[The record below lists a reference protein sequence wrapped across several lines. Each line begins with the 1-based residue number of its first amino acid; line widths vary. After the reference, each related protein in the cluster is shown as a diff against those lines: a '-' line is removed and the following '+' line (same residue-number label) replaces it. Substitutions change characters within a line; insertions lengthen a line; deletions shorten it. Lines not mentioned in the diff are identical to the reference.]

1 MTARL
6 DKILTIG
13 FCFLWAL
20 VIFIDYWYYH
30 PSYATAFQYFQY
42 MDSLLIMSVLGGGAF
57 WLINKKRE
65 HKIAKHLI
73 SGIGIYLL
81 FMLVSAVIL
90 WSHYLKISKEMLGV
104 VEGLTYLGK
113 VSYIL
118 LACYF
123 VLVANYALGDLFLAY
138 LFDEEIIIKPSI
150 VRIVKLAIGIT
161 LFSLFFTM
169 LAFFDVLKI
178 YTTLPLFLLV
188 LGIRWKTMFAFVKT
202 TLWQPLLRKEALNG
216 IGFASFFFLL
226 IFISLNFLSNVR
238 PFPFGFDAL
247 AIYLNVPNLISQQGG
262 LIEGYSPY
270 YWSIFI
276 ATGQI
281 IFGQLEIAI
290 ALSVGGGIL
299 SLFAIYEISRKWVN
313 ENFSLLIVLIFYSL
327 PLINYQSFRD
337 IKTDLGLLFI
347 LLTAF
352 LVLMEWLSLYDNKVL
367 KKGKKQQQEE
377 VIQRNELIENP
388 QKINVDHQIVK
399 KGLLSTFF
407 IPSEQL
413 ILLLGL
419 LSGMGL
425 GIKLTSLIFI
435 FAVLSV
441 FSFIKG
447 GKIAFLAN
455 FALTVFIVLIAELD
469 TSLRAYHFGV
479 TSLQWIMGL
488 LGLLGLG
495 YFGFTQRER
504 FISLVKIAF
513 IYLITLSAIYAP
525 WPIKNFQETGKISIQ
540 TLIEGKPV
548 GIPE

>member
-13 FCFLWAL
+13 FCLLWAL
-20 VIFIDYWYYH
+20 VIFIDYCYYH
-30 PSYATAFQYFQY
+30 PSYATSFRYFQY
-42 MDSLLIMSVLGGGAF
+42 IDTLLIVSVLGGAAF

-65 HKIAKHLI
+65 HKIVKHLI

-81 FMLVSAVIL
+81 FMLISGVIL
-90 WSHYLKISKEMLGV
+90 WSHYLKISQEMLGV

-123 VLVANYALGDLFLAY
+123 ILVANYALGDLFLEN
-138 LFDEEIIIKPSI
+138 LFDNIIIKSSI
-150 VRIVKLAIGIT
+150 VRIVKLGIGIT

-169 LAFFDVLKI
+169 LAFFDVLKM

-188 LGIRWKTMFAFVKT
+188 LGIRWKSMIAFVKT
-202 TLWQPLLRKEALNG
+202 TLWQPLLSKQALNG
-216 IGFASFFFLL
+216 IGFVSFFLLL

-238 PFPFGFDAL
+238 PVPFGFDAL

-313 ENFSLLIVLIFYSL
+313 ENFSLLIVVIFYSL
-327 PLINYQSFRD
+327 PLVNYQSFRD

-352 LVLMEWLSLYDNKVL
+352 LVLMEWLSLYDSKFFKEGATGLQKETKQKESLEGIQVVDTVEQM
-367 KKGKKQQQEE
+367 KK
-377 VIQRNELIENP
+377 N
-388 QKINVDHQIVK
+388 
-399 KGLLSTFF
+399 GLLSTFF

-413 ILLLGL
+413 IILLGL
-419 LSGMGL
+419 LSGMAL

-447 GKIAFLAN
+447 GRIAFLAN

-469 TSLRAYHFGV
+469 LSLRAYHFGV
-479 TSLQWIMGL
+479 ANLQWVAFL

-495 YFGFTQRER
+495 YFGYTQREK
-504 FISLVKIAF
+504 FISLIKIAF

-525 WPIKNFQETGKISIQ
+525 WPIKNFQETGEISIQ
-540 TLIEGKPV
+540 TLIEGKPIGV
-548 GIPE
+548 PK

>member
-13 FCFLWAL
+13 FCLLWTL
-20 VIFIDYWYYH
+20 VILIDYWYYH
-30 PSYATAFQYFQY
+30 PSYATAVRYFQY
-42 MDSLLIMSVLGGGAF
+42 LDTMMIVSILGSATF
-57 WLINKKRE
+57 WLISKKRAY
-65 HKIAKHLI
+65 KVVQRLT

-81 FMLVSAVIL
+81 FMLISGVIL
-90 WSHYLKISKEMLGV
+90 WSHYFKISQEVLGL

-118 LACYF
+118 FACYF
-123 VLVANYALGDLFLAY
+123 ILVANYAFGDLFLQV
-138 LFDEEIIIKPSI
+138 LFDDVIIKPSI
-150 VRIVKLAIGIT
+150 KRIVKLAVGIT
-161 LFSLFFTM
+161 LFSLLFTI
-169 LAFFDVLKI
+169 LAFLDSLNI
-178 YTTLPLFLLV
+178 YTILPLFLII
-188 LGIRWKTMFAFVKT
+188 LGIRWKQVFAFVKA
-202 TLWQPLLRKEALNG
+202 TLWQPLIGEQSLNG

-238 PFPFGFDAL
+238 PVPFGFDAL
-247 AIYLNVPNLISQQGG
+247 AIYLNLPNLISQQGG

-299 SLFAIYEISRKWVN
+299 SLFVIYEISRKWLD
-313 ENFSLLIVLIFYSL
+313 EHFSLLIVLIFYSL
-327 PLINYQSFRD
+327 PLVNYQSFRD

-352 LVLMEWLSLYDNKVL
+352 LVLMKWLPLYDNEIL
-367 KKGKKQQQEE
+367 KKETASLEGKIKQ
-377 VIQRNELIENP
+377 
-388 QKINVDHQIVK
+388 

-407 IPSEQL
+407 TQSEQL
-413 ILLLGL
+413 IILLGL
-419 LSGMGL
+419 LSGMAL

-447 GKIAFLAN
+447 GKIAFLTN
-455 FALTVFIVLIAELD
+455 FALTIFIVLIAELD

-479 TSLQWIMGL
+479 ANLQWGVL
-488 LGLLGLG
+488 LVGVLGLG
-495 YFGFTQRER
+495 YFGYTQREK
-504 FISLVKIAF
+504 FTSLIKIVF
-513 IYLITLSAIYAP
+513 IYLITLSVIYAP
-525 WPIKNFQETGKISIQ
+525 WPIKNFQETGKVSIQ

-548 GIPE
+548 GIPNQNSIKK